1 METLSGATTA
11 EITLEKALMKTYAM
25 RSSWWW
31 RGSWEV
37 RHHAQSE

>member
-25 RSSWWW
+25 RWRWRWWSDW
-31 RGSWEV
+31 
-37 RHHAQSE
+37 